1 MLVFAFW
8 VLGVALIVAQTTFLQ
23 YLPLWLVRPDFV
35 FILVT
40 FIAYRFAWIPG
51 LVLVFSLG
59 MDNRCCGRHLS
70 RHLPPRP
77 AWSSLPSSKELPTK
91 RLIKESTYQIPLVG
105 LCYFLMQIFFYF
117 IYSVL
122 LPEELPEWS
131 WVVACQR
138 TSLVVFSAIPLF
150 MLFNS
155 LYEYIQKRRLRG
167 KATTAAPS
175 QSNMRGEGE
184 MDLKLAFKEIEDIEE
199 KDEGALDL
207 LKRRLLWSG
216 CRCSLFLRR
225 HYPAACGFCRLPTD
239 PNMKTVPTATGSGFV
254 T

>member
-8 VLGVALIVAQTTFLQ
+8 LLGVALIVAQTTFLQ
-23 YLPLWLVRPDFV
+23 YLPIWLVRPDFV

-59 MDNRCCGRHLS
+59 WIIDVVAGIHLGIYP
-70 RHLPPRP
+70 LTCLVVF
-77 AWSSLPSSKELPTK
+77 AFLKGITAK

-138 TSLVVFSAIPLF
+138 TALVVVSAIPLF

-167 KATTAAPS
+167 KAP
-175 QSNMRGEGE
+175 
-184 MDLKLAFKEIEDIEE
+184 
-199 KDEGALDL
+199 
-207 LKRRLLWSG
+207 RRRPPKSI
-216 CRCSLFLRR
+216 
-225 HYPAACGFCRLPTD
+225 
-239 PNMKTVPTATGSGFV
+239 
-254 T
+254 